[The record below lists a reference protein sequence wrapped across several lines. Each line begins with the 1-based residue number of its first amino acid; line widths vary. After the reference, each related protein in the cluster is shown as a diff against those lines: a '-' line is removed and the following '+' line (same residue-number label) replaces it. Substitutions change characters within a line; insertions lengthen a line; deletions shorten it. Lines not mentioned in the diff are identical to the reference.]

1 LRGSTRFC
9 VYQNQSAHF
18 LDKSELDP
26 HPFAHSRALFFEH
39 PSGFLLRAIKNGIFS
54 APNLTRI
61 PTRCCKCW
69 STFFGIVLASIF
81 ARAPTLILS

>member
-1 LRGSTRFC
+1 
-9 VYQNQSAHF
+9 
-18 LDKSELDP
+18 
-26 HPFAHSRALFFEH
+26 
-39 PSGFLLRAIKNGIFS
+39 LLRAIKNGIFS